1 MMTNLVKHDLHHSV
15 WRTYRHAIVA
25 DASWDAA
32 KAFQSALDVVLRLEP
47 DLDAPTACRE
57 TARMIMMRPR
67 GVGNH
72 GRVARARVPETRL
85 AAVA

>member
-1 MMTNLVKHDLHHSV
+1 MTMNFVKQDLHHSV

-32 KAFQSALDVVLRLEP
+32 KAFQCALDLVLRLEP

-67 GVGNH
+67 GVGNR
-72 GRVARARVPETRL
+72 GRVAQVPETLL